1 MKKRG
6 RLLVLVLVL
15 LALSI
20 LGPAASGQS
29 AVVRAVLF
37 FSPSCGHCEYVINDL
52 LFPVWFPEYG
62 GEAEV
67 RFDSSLAQPTFFLG
81 TNGTLEVLFVD
92 VATQD
97 GAEMFY
103 ASADALGIPDSQ
115 LGVPRLVVGDTYLI
129 GSGDIPAQFPGII
142 ETGLASGGIDWPDF
156 PGMSDALAGIP
167 DTMPTTTTTAVTSTT
182 DPNTSTTSPSST
194 TTSDGATSTTD
205 GATTTTSG
213 GGVLPGGNDSAWDR
227 FQRDPLANS
236 ISLVVLILM
245 VLSLGGVVW
254 FARRGPGGDGPGIV
268 VPLLALLGLGVAIYL
283 AFVETSGSEAVCG
296 PVGDCNTVQQSEW
309 AKVFGVI
316 PVGLIGVGGYVVV
329 LGAWALARF
338 GPLRLADWAR
348 VALLAGAV
356 SGVVFS
362 IYLTF
367 LEPFVIGAT
376 CMWCLGSAV
385 VVTLLMWLTARPGLA
400 AGRRLLAGRG
410 ASRRA
415 GAKSQARSTSP
426 GARKARPA
434 PARSGAKGRGRKP
447 ASAREAGEDGVVR
460 VSD

>member
-1 MKKRG
+1 MNKRG

-20 LGPAASGQS
+20 LGPAASGQT

-52 LFPVWFPEYG
+52 LFPVWFPQYG

-92 VATQD
+92 VSTQD

-103 ASADALGIPDSQ
+103 ASADVLGIPDSQ
-115 LGVPRLVVGDTYLI
+115 LGVPRLVVGNTYLI
-129 GSGDIPAQFPGII
+129 GSGDIPAEFPGII

-156 PGMSDALAGIP
+156 PGMTDALAGIP
-167 DTMPTTTTTAVTSTT
+167 ETMPTTTTTAVTSTT
-182 DPNTSTTSPSST
+182 NPDSTTSPSST
-194 TTSDGATSTTD
+194 TTSDGATTTTD
-205 GATTTTSG
+205 GGTTTTSG
-213 GGVLPGGNDSAWDR
+213 GGVLPGGNDSPWDR
-227 FQRDPLANS
+227 FQRDATANS
-236 ISLVVLILM
+236 IALVVLILM

-254 FARRGPGGDGPGIV
+254 FARRGEGGDGPGIA
-268 VPLLALLGLGVAIYL
+268 VPLLALVGLGVAIYL
-283 AFVETSGSEAVCG
+283 AFVETSGTEAVCG

-338 GPLRLADWAR
+338 GPARLGDWAR
-348 VALLAGAV
+348 VALLAGSV
-356 SGVVFS
+356 SGVAFS

-400 AGRRLLAGRG
+400 AGRRLLAGRV

-415 GAKSQARSTSP
+415 GAKPQARPASS

-434 PARSGAKGRGRKP
+434 PARSGAKGRGRRP
-447 ASAREAGEDGVVR
+447 ASARSSDEDGVVR